1 MKEES
6 LYDLIKLTL
15 LGSELTYAV
24 SLMRELGRRE
34 LLGDDSK
41 AALQLPMNAK
51 EFQRIIKAHPDLAA
65 VFEGQNE
72 DFALQFSAID
82 HAVERNT
89 IPNNT
94 SNTPSSHTRRFEK
107 DTRGSMRIFQE
118 EVGTANDN
126 NDGHT
131 LTDATSDELIQG
143 SEIVYFKDQA
153 ELGYR
158 EQTEMVFAISVDSI
172 EKRVNVVF
180 RGSRTSADW
189 AANKKFNG
197 KAVPNPVKELD
208 AFANDTTLP
217 DEVYIHEGF
226 YNYLHQG
233 EGSDVGVFDNLLP
246 ILNKHPTYGLN
257 VTGHRKVRVCV
268 VLLCVIMV
276 CSI

>member
-1 MKEES
+1 MRSLKQDLLLMGIPTVITASSDITCSLVIEIVEYIRAIILIFFVAVVSKTINNLVHNINNCKKKTLHNPQISTSLLYQHIKLQKYHIMKEES

-72 DFALQFSAID
+72 DATLQFSAVD

-89 IPNNT
+89 VVPNT
-94 SNTPSSHTRRFEK
+94 TRRFEK

-118 EVGTANDN
+118 EVGTTSNDN

-131 LTDATSDELIQG
+131 LTDATSDELRIRVVKLFT
-143 SEIVYFKDQA
+143 SKIKLNWD
-153 ELGYR
+153 
-158 EQTEMVFAISVDSI
+158 I
-172 EKRVNVVF
+172 ENRLKW
-180 RGSRTSADW
+180 S
-189 AANKKFNG
+189 
-197 KAVPNPVKELD
+197 L
-208 AFANDTTLP
+208 
-217 DEVYIHEGF
+217 
-226 YNYLHQG
+226 Q
-233 EGSDVGVFDNLLP
+233 LLL
-246 ILNKHPTYGLN
+246 ILLKNE
-257 VTGHRKVRVCV
+257 
-268 VLLCVIMV
+268 
-276 CSI
+276 